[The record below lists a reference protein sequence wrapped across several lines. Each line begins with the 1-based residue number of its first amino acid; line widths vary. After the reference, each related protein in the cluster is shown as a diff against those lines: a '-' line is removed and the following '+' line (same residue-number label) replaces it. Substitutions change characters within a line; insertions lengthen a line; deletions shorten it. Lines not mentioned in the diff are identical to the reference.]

1 MSWGFDDAA
10 LIWVSCG
17 NFLAVD
23 FRPRICNEEIID
35 LGPLLLMGTGRPAWR
50 SSAPLALTLVA

>member
-1 MSWGFDDAA
+1 MSRGFDDAA

-35 LGPLLLMGTGRPAWR
+35 LGPLLLMGPRRPA
-50 SSAPLALTLVA
+50 